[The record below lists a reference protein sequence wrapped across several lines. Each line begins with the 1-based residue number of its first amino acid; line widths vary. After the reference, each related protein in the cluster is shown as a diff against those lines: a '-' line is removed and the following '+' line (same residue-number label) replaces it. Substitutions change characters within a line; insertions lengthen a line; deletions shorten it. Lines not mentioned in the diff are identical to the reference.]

1 MAAAVEPGEMTKD
14 CPFCGEQVKE
24 AAKKCKH
31 CGETIDVALRSAEE
45 AMRMAQAGNRN
56 PMVFMNNNAAAA
68 VAVAPA
74 DGKARGSYFWLIV
87 WVCVFWP
94 VAIWYWAARRWS

>member
-1 MAAAVEPGEMTKD
+1 MTKD

-45 AMRMAQAGNRN
+45 AMRMAQASNRN
-56 PMVFMNNNAAAA
+56 GPMVFMNNNAAAA
-68 VAVAPA
+68 ASAVAVAPA
-74 DGKARGSYFWLIV
+74 AAGKPRGSYIWLAFWIF
-87 WVCVFWP
+87 VFAP
-94 VAIWYWAARRWS
+94 VAIVYWLSRRWT